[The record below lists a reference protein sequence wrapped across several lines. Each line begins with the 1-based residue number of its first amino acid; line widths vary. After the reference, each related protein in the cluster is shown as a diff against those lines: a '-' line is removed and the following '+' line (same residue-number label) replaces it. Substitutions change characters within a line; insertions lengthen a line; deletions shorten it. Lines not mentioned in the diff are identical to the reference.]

1 MRKAIFKFSFSNWDM
16 ILAMQVNKI
25 ISAKVSTGL
34 IYNHIIIIMD
44 ANRDPL
50 GSRTE
55 FKEMFGAGLSVK
67 F

>member
-1 MRKAIFKFSFSNWDM
+1 M

-25 ISAKVSTGL
+25 ISAKVSAGF
-34 IYNHIIIIMD
+34 IYNHNIIIMD
-44 ANRDPL
+44 ANGNPL